1 MQIEAP
7 PAVLALCDA
16 LRAHGHEAVLV
27 GGGVRDALLARPVR
41 DWDVATSAPVDALL
55 ALFPRAI
62 PVGAS
67 ARHGTALV
75 PTPAGP
81 VDVTTYRGT
90 DLAADLARRDFTVN
104 AMAFDPHAQRLIDPH
119 GGRAH
124 LAARQL
130 RAVGSAAARFEEDP
144 LRALRAARL
153 LAELGLTPDAEIE
166 AAMRASVP
174 SLERVAPERLRSEL
188 TRALVGAH
196 ARAAFELLRRTGI
209 EAALVPG
216 ARDDAPAV
224 IGAMPADL
232 TLRLAAWLRGAVRGR
247 VLARLRFG
255 RASARRIDR
264 LLSLH
269 PLDAGFDG
277 SEASARKIR
286 QRCGDAETVAALLAL
301 RSAECA
307 IEQNVWWDAKLA
319 ALRAGFAAAERAPFG
334 PADLALRGD
343 EVMAALGCGPGPRV
357 GAALKHLVAHV
368 VADPSANTPERL
380 RELIAAWLE
389 APGGQRN
396 AGV

>member
-1 MQIEAP
+1 MRIDAP
-7 PAVLALCDA
+7 PAVLALCEA

-41 DWDVATSAPVDALL
+41 DWDIATSASVDALL

-75 PTPAGP
+75 PTPTGP
-81 VDVTTYRGT
+81 VDITTYRGA

-119 GGRAH
+119 DGRAH
-124 LAARQL
+124 LAAQQL

-153 LAELGLTPDAEIE
+153 LAELRLTPDAEIE

-174 SLERVAPERLRSEL
+174 ALGRVAPERLRSEL
-188 TRALVGAH
+188 TRALVGPH

-209 EAALVPG
+209 EAVLAPG
-216 ARDDAPAV
+216 ARADAAAV
-224 IGAMPADL
+224 IGALPADL
-232 TLRLAAWLRGAVRGR
+232 TLRLAAWLRGAPRGR

-255 RASARRIDR
+255 RGVARRIDR

-269 PLDAGFDG
+269 PVDAGFDG
-277 SEASARKIR
+277 SDASARKIR
-286 QRCGDAETVAALLAL
+286 QRSGDAQTLAALIAL
-301 RSAECA
+301 RAAECA

-319 ALRAGFAAAERAPFG
+319 ALRAGLDAATRAPFG

-357 GAALKHLVAHV
+357 GAALKHLVACV
-368 VADPSANTPERL
+368 VEDPAANTPQRL
-380 RELIAAWLE
+380 RALLAAWR
-389 APGGQRN
+389 QR
-396 AGV
+396 